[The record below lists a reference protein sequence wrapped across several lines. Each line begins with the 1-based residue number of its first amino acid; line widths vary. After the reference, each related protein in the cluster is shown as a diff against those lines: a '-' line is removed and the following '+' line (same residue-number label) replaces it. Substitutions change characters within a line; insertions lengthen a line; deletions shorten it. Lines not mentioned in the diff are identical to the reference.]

1 MNEDGHQCVD
11 CGDTIY
17 TPRPRNSGEIA
28 GMRETLIRNGGYYF
42 ERDPRKILR
51 AWFDCNGLYPDFVQ
65 ERENARLKKDPLL
78 ISDNLFSQVA

>member
-28 GMRETLIRNGGYYF
+28 GMRETLIR
-42 ERDPRKILR
+42 KAVIILR
-51 AWFDCNGLYPDFVQ
+51 EIRGKF
-65 ERENARLKKDPLL
+65 
-78 ISDNLFSQVA
+78 